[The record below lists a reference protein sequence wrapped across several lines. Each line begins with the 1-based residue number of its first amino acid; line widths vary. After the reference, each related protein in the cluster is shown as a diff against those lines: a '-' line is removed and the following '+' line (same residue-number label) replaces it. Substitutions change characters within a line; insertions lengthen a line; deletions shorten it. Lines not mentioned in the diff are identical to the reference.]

1 MARIN
6 LHLEKIYQ
14 SRIGKTRCSYSLSPR
29 GEAQN
34 AILEHDTSSVSQK
47 DGVDRIIVHLNQ
59 QYKKD
64 ELTWKISCPGI
75 IWNMEMQT
83 QYIHL
88 RISQWVLKRL
98 LGPFRKSMLCPKA
111 FRSVINCMPKS
122 NFCQYAFT
130 I

>member
-64 ELTWKISCPGI
+64 ELT
-75 IWNMEMQT
+75 
-83 QYIHL
+83 
-88 RISQWVLKRL
+88 
-98 LGPFRKSMLCPKA
+98 
-111 FRSVINCMPKS
+111 
-122 NFCQYAFT
+122 
-130 I
+130 